1 VEVAKTKQ
9 DTNFLIFSS
18 VTSSQIWLILLLDDL
33 DKTEPKKPYESQS
46 LRRIGAGKSREE
58 IVGIEELIQKI
69 LDL

>member
-9 DTNFLIFSS
+9 DTNFFLLSS

-33 DKTEPKKPYESQS
+33 DKTEPKKPCESQS

-58 IVGIEELIQKI
+58 IVGREELIQKI